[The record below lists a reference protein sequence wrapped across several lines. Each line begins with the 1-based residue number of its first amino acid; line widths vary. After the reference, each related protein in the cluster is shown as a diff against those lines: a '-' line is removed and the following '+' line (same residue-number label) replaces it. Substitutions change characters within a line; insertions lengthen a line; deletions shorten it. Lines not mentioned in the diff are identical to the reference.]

1 MTITTMRS
9 GVVRVEDAEES
20 LYASIDL
27 VADKIAR
34 KLKKVRATCSEGC
47 RAGLP
52 PTCVGGPGGCVRA
65 CVCVCVCHLVADTA
79 PSQVGSCVCTDWLL
93 CACVAPEEGRF

>member
-1 MTITTMRS
+1 MRS

-34 KLKKVRATCSEGC
+34 KLKKVRHILLLSFCLSGKSRSQPRATFREGQQDC
-47 RAGLP
+47 QLNS
-52 PTCVGGPGGCVRA
+52 T
-65 CVCVCVCHLVADTA
+65 
-79 PSQVGSCVCTDWLL
+79 
-93 CACVAPEEGRF
+93 